1 MVKGVEKKNKIFFI
15 VLFVVLVAIVIVFG
29 LQTYTPEIKAYS
41 NMTDL
46 YSLFTENMQEFVDY
60 RLGLVDCS
68 PSKYYYEN
76 STVCFVCDKMDA
88 CFGYGWVSWDGE
100 KMNPKWVPY
109 LKNIEEINVK
119 AADFYNYGVAS
130 KLSCEPFNK
139 TALKCDYDVL
149 MLLTEDKKDVN
160 IVLQDTTFIGEFAN
174 IICREFVGK
183 NAILYNETYHT
194 YVCEGNP
201 IIIRLTENVVKIWS

>member
-76 STVCFVCDKMDA
+76 STVCFVCLSTVCFVCLLRLWLGQLGWRKNESKMGA
-88 CFGYGWVSWDGE
+88 LSE
-100 KMNPKWVPY
+100 KHRRNQRKSSRF
-109 LKNIEEINVK
+109 L
-119 AADFYNYGVAS
+119 
-130 KLSCEPFNK
+130 
-139 TALKCDYDVL
+139 
-149 MLLTEDKKDVN
+149 
-160 IVLQDTTFIGEFAN
+160 
-174 IICREFVGK
+174 
-183 NAILYNETYHT
+183 
-194 YVCEGNP
+194 
-201 IIIRLTENVVKIWS
+201 